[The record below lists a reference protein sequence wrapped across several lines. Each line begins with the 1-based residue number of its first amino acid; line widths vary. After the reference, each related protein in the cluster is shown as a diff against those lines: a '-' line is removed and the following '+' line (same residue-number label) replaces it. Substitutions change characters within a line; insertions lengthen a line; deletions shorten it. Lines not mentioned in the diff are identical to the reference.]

1 MLPIALSR
9 RQKRAENSNLSHSPN
24 MLMQY
29 TRILKVFKM
38 LHIFSE
44 LFTIP
49 FACSA
54 QSSAPAYQTEAAQV
68 RLGGIT
74 QQLKGFGVPEKLL

>member
-1 MLPIALSR
+1 MLYGKG
-9 RQKRAENSNLSHSPN
+9 QKETENGNVANSISILI
-24 MLMQY
+24 QY
-29 TRILKVFKM
+29 TRMFKVFKM
-38 LHIFSE
+38 LHVVLEFSSM
-44 LFTIP
+44 L

-54 QSSAPAYQTEAAQV
+54 QSSAPAYQTKAAQV

>member
-1 MLPIALSR
+1 MLYGKG
-9 RQKRAENSNLSHSPN
+9 QKETENGNVANSISILI
-24 MLMQY
+24 QY
-29 TRILKVFKM
+29 TRMFKVFKM
-38 LHIFSE
+38 LHVVLEFYSM
-44 LFTIP
+44 P